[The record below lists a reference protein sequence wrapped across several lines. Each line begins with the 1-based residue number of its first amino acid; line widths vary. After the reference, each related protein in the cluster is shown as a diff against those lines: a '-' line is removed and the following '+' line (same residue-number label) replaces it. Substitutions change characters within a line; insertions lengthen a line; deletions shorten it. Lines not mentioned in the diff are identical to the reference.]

1 MLSILKVACAQ
12 VACAQVAWSSKLRV
26 LKVACPQCLMV
37 LGSAPFPFSDNIC
50 KGVFC
55 IYPVNNVW
63 PFPYCN
69 NQPDL
74 VCHCCWEFAKHA
86 SSPCSGQCLT
96 RLRKEQSA
104 SSPSHHVGGACQTD
118 TRVAEGIPPWSRTK
132 CRLILLLV
140 PGACHIDTGLHFQ
153 SYQSYH
159 NVTVSHKAQ
168 NYLIF
173 LDLFRQFIKIQFQL
187 VEPAW
192 LWNFPEAR
200 NWKETESGLI
210 PTALHLC
217 WMETPDKSNGKNMK
231 NK

>member
-118 TRVAEGIPPWSRTK
+118 TRVAEGIPPGQEQSAGSSCYWCQVRA
-132 CRLILLLV
+132 ILTL
-140 PGACHIDTGLHFQ
+140 AC
-153 SYQSYH
+153 
-159 NVTVSHKAQ
+159 
-168 NYLIF
+168 IF
-173 LDLFRQFIKIQFQL
+173 KVIKVI
-187 VEPAW
+187 
-192 LWNFPEAR
+192 
-200 NWKETESGLI
+200 I
-210 PTALHLC
+210 
-217 WMETPDKSNGKNMK
+217 M
-231 NK
+231 